1 MDVEILIH
9 GVPDGQKYY
18 GTKEEQANMGLFY
31 DNSMESVKF
40 VVETKKQGSTAFVYY
55 SYLRYKG
62 MIEAGGRL
70 GGYFGLTLRLD
81 KYYQDAIHIYN
92 LLEIVF
98 KRYIVGSLLIPS
110 GEGYKYTV
118 PDFASKAS
126 DIAQMQQA
134 LIQLIQSTCAPNK
147 FLNIDANFIHPIS
160 AFPSANIADV
170 SDVAILTSIKKYSK
184 VVLSPEY
191 ELNIEKEYK
200 KKLQE
205 AEGKGGNIVA
215 EKERKIAERDSTIAS
230 LNTKVSTL
238 QNQIIGLEQD
248 SKKKDTEIQQLKQ
261 KGELSQLVAKIKEP
275 IVTIAEYFR
284 VQDTPKHSST
294 PKYSR
299 KNYLLGV
306 FSSVLSIIILVL
318 CVLSLSRNSSVT
330 PDENKKEGKFE
341 AQVNSLNKEIQRL
354 TGTLKLK
361 NDTIAELRKSNHT
374 NQDAAELSIDISGK
388 DIRGTQFSRGK
399 TMSTNQTYTITIFK
413 KSGRQK
419 LADDKGTWTLTNAT
433 LMSGNL
439 TDAQIKIQPKD
450 AGEVKFEYIPNDLT
464 KFASI
469 SRSEQ
474 AKVPEGTNP
483 IKFSLLLDPNDKEV
497 IAGKTYTV
505 NVSGYN
511 GDVDTWRFS
520 GCEGDKNSQLSAE
533 IKIKADAKDI
543 AVTFVPKGMQ
553 LGQAQDLKL
562 TRKVKQSE

>member
-1 MDVEILIH
+1 
-9 GVPDGQKYY
+9 
-18 GTKEEQANMGLFY
+18 
-31 DNSMESVKF
+31 
-40 VVETKKQGSTAFVYY
+40 
-55 SYLRYKG
+55 
-62 MIEAGGRL
+62 
-70 GGYFGLTLRLD
+70 
-81 KYYQDAIHIYN
+81 
-92 LLEIVF
+92 
-98 KRYIVGSLLIPS
+98 
-110 GEGYKYTV
+110 
-118 PDFASKAS
+118 
-126 DIAQMQQA
+126 MQQA

-170 SDVAILTSIKKYSK
+170 SDVAILASIKKYSK

-205 AEGKGGNIVA
+205 AEGKGGSIVA

-238 QNQIIGLEQD
+238 QNQISGLEQD

-361 NDTIAELRKSNHT
+361 NDTIAELRKSIPSTQVH
-374 NQDAAELSIDISGK
+374 AAELRIDISGK
-388 DIRGTQFSRGK
+388 DINGARFSANK
-399 TMSTNQTYTITIFK
+399 IMSTNQTYTITIFK
-413 KSGRQK
+413 KSVNQK
-419 LADDKGTWTLTNAT
+419 LSNDEGTWTLTNAT
-433 LMSGNL
+433 LKTGNL
-439 TDAQIKIQPKD
+439 TDAQITIQPNNSGD
-450 AGEVKFEYIPNDLT
+450 VKIAYTPHDPSQFEY
-464 KFASI
+464 K
-469 SRSEQ
+469 SRSEKAQ
-474 AKVPEGTNP
+474 EPSSSTTVAKVTMSPNVKSVKEGEEYTFTVTGYTGAGRWQMDGFSSSSPEDRLQPQITVVIDKANATKGKAIINYYKEDGTQIQGGEFP
-483 IKFSLLLDPNDKEV
+483 YED
-497 IAGKTYTV
+497 
-505 NVSGYN
+505 
-511 GDVDTWRFS
+511 
-520 GCEGDKNSQLSAE
+520 
-533 IKIKADAKDI
+533 
-543 AVTFVPKGMQ
+543 
-553 LGQAQDLKL
+553 
-562 TRKVKQSE
+562 